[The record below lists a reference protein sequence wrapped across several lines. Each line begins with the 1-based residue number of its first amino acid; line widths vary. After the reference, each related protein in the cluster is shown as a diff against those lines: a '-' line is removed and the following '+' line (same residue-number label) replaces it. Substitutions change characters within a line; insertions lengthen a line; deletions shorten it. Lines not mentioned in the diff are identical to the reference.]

1 MRNFDFLN
9 YKTIPIMKKTA
20 LFLSALF
27 AILLYQSCSKHSHE
41 STPCSTSNTTT
52 VSYAR
57 DIAPLMAASCSQSGC
72 HSIAS
77 KAGGHQFTN
86 LAGIKEALDHG
97 HFYSEMSSGQMPP
110 SGKLPDST
118 LAKVK
123 SWVDA
128 CGPDN

>member
-1 MRNFDFLN
+1 
-9 YKTIPIMKKTA
+9 MKKTG
-20 LFLSALF
+20 LLLSAFF
-27 AILLYQSCSKHSHE
+27 AIVQYQSCSKNHE
-41 STPCSTSNTTT
+41 HTSCSTSNTTT

-57 DIAPLMAASCSQSGC
+57 DIAPLMAANCNTSGC
-72 HSIAS
+72 HSVAS

-86 LAGIKEALDHG
+86 LSGIKEALDHG

-110 SGKLPDST
+110 TGKLPDST